1 MIRLLLLLVYIRS
14 IKMGKYI
21 LKRLMALIPVLIV
34 AALAAFF
41 ITNLMPGDP
50 VRLMLG
56 DFATDEQIAEMTE
69 RLGFDKPLLVRFF
82 LWAGRMIRGD
92 LGDSIFLSVPVT
104 HAIASRLE
112 PTLLL
117 AAVGLLFGLLIG
129 IPLGVVSAV
138 RQGKLADK
146 LAIGASLFGISVPSF
161 FIAIV
166 FVMLFGVTLKLFP
179 VAGYRPV
186 GEVGFG
192 VLRYLFLPG
201 LSIGLMQSGL
211 IARMT
216 RSAMLDVMSKEYIRT
231 ARAKG
236 LAPAR
241 IVLIHA
247 LKNAASPI
255 VTVVGFSLAAL
266 LGGTWI
272 IETVFN
278 IPGVGALA
286 ISSILK
292 RDYAVIQGCMLFSVL
307 LYLSVNL
314 VVDIVYGII
323 DPKVRQ

>member
-1 MIRLLLLLVYIRS
+1 
-14 IKMGKYI
+14 MGKYI

>member
-1 MIRLLLLLVYIRS
+1 
-14 IKMGKYI
+14 MGKYI
-21 LKRLMALIPVLIV
+21 LKRLLALIPVLLV

-56 DFATDEQIAEMTE
+56 DFATDEQIADMTV
-69 RLGFDKPLLVRFF
+69 RLGFDKPLATRFF

-92 LGDSIFLSVPVT
+92 LGDSIFLSIPVT
-104 HAIASRLE
+104 RAIASRLE

-117 AAVGLLFGLLIG
+117 AVTGMLFGLLIG
-129 IPLGVVSAV
+129 IPLGITSAAW
-138 RQGKLADK
+138 QGKLADK
-146 LAIGASLFGISVPSF
+146 LSIGASLFGISVPSF

-186 GEVGFG
+186 SEVGFG
-192 VLRYLFLPG
+192 VMRFLFLPG

-216 RSAMLDVMSKEYIRT
+216 RSAMLDVLSKEYIRT

-241 IVLIHA
+241 IIFIHA
-247 LKNAASPI
+247 LKNAASPVI
-255 VTVVGFSLAAL
+255 TVVGFSLAAL

-292 RDYAVIQGCMLFSVL
+292 RDYAVIQGCMLFSVM
-307 LYLSVNL
+307 LYLVVNL
-314 VVDIVYGII
+314 IVDIIYGLI
-323 DPKVRQ
+323 DPNIRN